1 MITMLKKRYWL
12 ILLAVCF
19 FLGAGVGSYITYQH
33 FPRTL
38 EKRVE
43 VEKPIIKEAIKVES
57 ETQIRYVAKEIN
69 PMTGQ
74 KENTDLEANISPP
87 KIGVKVNGKDHEF
100 ALLQGET
107 QKFENGKIVM
117 NQDSTIKFE
126 VEVPTVHQKWRV
138 GAYGEW
144 EAGKNHPD
152 VGARLNRQF
161 KRWDGDVY
169 INQDK
174 DVKGQ
179 ITVWF

>member
-1 MITMLKKRYWL
+1 MKTRTWL
-12 ILLAVCF
+12 IILVCYLF
-19 FLGAGVGSYITYQH
+19 SAAVGSYITYQY
-33 FPRTL
+33 FPRTV

-43 VEKPIIKEAIKVES
+43 IEKPIVKEVVKVET
-57 ETQIRYVAKEIN
+57 ETQIQYVAKEIN

-74 KENTDLEANISPP
+74 KENTDLEANISQP

-100 ALLQGET
+100 DLIQGET

-138 GAYGEW
+138 GAYSDWTVGES
-144 EAGKNHPD
+144 HPN
-152 VGARLNRQF
+152 VGVRVNRQF
-161 KRWDGDVY
+161 KRWDADAS

-174 DVKGQ
+174 DVKVQG
-179 ITVWF
+179 TWWF